1 MRALPTLALLSL
13 LGAGCTPNIPVKA
26 DFGTSALTPSGTIPP
41 EFALFNNYDPRVNAL
56 LADQVC
62 ATPYIPELDRPRAA
76 APGDI
81 IAANG
86 RCSRYAITLD
96 NLREHFSP

>member
-1 MRALPTLALLSL
+1 MRALTALALLSL
-13 LGAGCTPNIPVKA
+13 IGAGCTPNIPVKA

-62 ATPYIPELDRPRAA
+62 ATPYIPEVDKQLAA
-76 APGDI
+76 APGEI
-81 IAANG
+81 IAATG
-86 RCSRYAITLD
+86 RCSRYAITLE
-96 NLREHFSP
+96 NLPQPFSP